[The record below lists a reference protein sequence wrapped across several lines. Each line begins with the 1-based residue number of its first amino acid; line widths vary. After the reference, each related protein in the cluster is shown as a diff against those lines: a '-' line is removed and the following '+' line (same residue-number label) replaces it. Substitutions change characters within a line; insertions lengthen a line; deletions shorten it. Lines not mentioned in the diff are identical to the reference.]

1 MASIVVLNYLCP
13 FDNEHNSYIQ
23 YQVQLQFTQTCIHT
37 MYVIIFFYIIS
48 RTALSKSVLI
58 SSSLWHIIKVI
69 IKMTYILFERK

>member
-23 YQVQLQFTQTCIHT
+23 YQVQLQFTQKCIHT
-37 MYVIIFFYIIS
+37 MYVIRFFFIIS